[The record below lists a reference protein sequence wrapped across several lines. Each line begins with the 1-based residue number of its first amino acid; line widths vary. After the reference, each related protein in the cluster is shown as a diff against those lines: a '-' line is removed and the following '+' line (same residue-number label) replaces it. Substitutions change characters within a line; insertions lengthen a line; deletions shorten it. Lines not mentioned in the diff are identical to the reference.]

1 MRVAIVHDWLYTVGG
16 AERVLA
22 GMLRCFPDADVF
34 CLFDFLSAADRSS
47 LGIRKTTTSFL
58 QRMPRVQQRHR
69 LYLPLM
75 PIAIEQFDLSGYDL
89 VLSSSYAVAKGVL
102 TGPDQLHVS
111 YVHSP
116 MRYAWDL
123 QHQYL
128 RESNLQSGIKSV
140 FARALLH
147 SMRVW
152 DVRTAHGVNTY
163 VANSHFIARRIKKTY
178 GRVAQIVYP
187 PVFVPEALPT
197 VAKTSSFLAV
207 SRLVPYKNIGLIIEA
222 FNALPQLQLTVVGAG
237 PELERLRRLAKP
249 NIRFLGH
256 IPDAELQKLQ
266 SSSRALV
273 FAAEEDFGIVIAEV
287 QGQGTPVIALRRGGA
302 REIVVGDGPAA
313 TGIFFESPDVASIIQ
328 AVGQFL
334 KDEARYEP
342 AVCRTNALRFAE
354 AKFDRGYKE
363 VVDRAVRTFNK
374 RLASAGSN
382 TTSDRPFR
390 PKLPVPLPKF
400 DIPAFELASAA
411 E

>member
-22 GMLRCFPDADVF
+22 GMLRCFPGADVF
-34 CLFDFLSAADRSS
+34 CLFDFLSDADRTR
-47 LGIRKTTTSFL
+47 LGIGKTTTSFL

-128 RESNLQSGIKSV
+128 RESNLQRGLKSV

-163 VANSHFIARRIKKTY
+163 VANSHFIARRIRKTY
-178 GRVAQIVYP
+178 GRGAHVVYP
-187 PVFVPEALPT
+187 PVFVPETLT
-197 VAKTSSFLAV
+197 KTKRVQSFLAV
-207 SRLVPYKNIGLIIEA
+207 SRLVPYKNIGLIVEA
-222 FNALPQLQLTVVGAG
+222 FNALPELQLTVVGAG
-237 PELERLRRLAKP
+237 PELDRLRGIAKP
-249 NIRFLGH
+249 NVQFLGH
-256 IPDAELQKLQ
+256 IPDADLQKLQ
-266 SSSRALV
+266 STCRALV
-273 FAAEEDFGIVIAEV
+273 FAAEEDFGIVMAEV

-313 TGIFFESPDVASIIQ
+313 TGIFFETPEAESIIL
-328 AVGQFL
+328 ALKQFL
-334 KDEARYEP
+334 RDEARYEP
-342 AVCRTNALRFAE
+342 ATCRLNALRFAE

-363 VVDRAVRTFNK
+363 VVDRAVHAFNK
-374 RLASAGSN
+374 RLASAGNIRS
-382 TTSDRPFR
+382 SEKPFR
-390 PKLPVPLPKF
+390 GMLPAPLPKF